1 VVHHPLL
8 AYKMGRAVGMYIRD
22 IAWALHFP
30 HPFGARVEAS
40 TSLMLL
46 YPVSV
51 DTGRGASPEMPRQ
64 AIDGAREKF
73 ARVHR

>member
-1 VVHHPLL
+1 
-8 AYKMGRAVGMYIRD
+8 MGRVAGMYIRD

-30 HPFGARVEAS
+30 HPFDARAEAS

-51 DTGRGASPEMPRQ
+51 DTDRGASPEMLRQ
-64 AIDGAREKF
+64 AIDRAREKF
-73 ARVHR
+73 AWVH